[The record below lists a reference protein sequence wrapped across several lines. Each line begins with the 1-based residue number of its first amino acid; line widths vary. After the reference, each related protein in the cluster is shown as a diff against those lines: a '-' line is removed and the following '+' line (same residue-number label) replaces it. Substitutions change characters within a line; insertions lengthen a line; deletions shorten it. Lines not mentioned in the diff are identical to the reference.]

1 MPELPEV
8 YSLAY
13 NVEKDCKGKKLLRIV
28 TKEQG
33 GGPREGLFDDII
45 FDKVP
50 EQSLHQVLDGHT
62 LIGVG
67 RKGKHLWWT
76 LEGGGKKGNKKGASQ
91 GDHHQHLLFHMGMT
105 GYV

>member
-8 YSLAY
+8 YALAY
-13 NVEKDCKGKKLLRIV
+13 NVEKECKGKKLLRIV

-33 GGPREGLFDDII
+33 GGPREGLYDDII

-50 EQSLHQVLDGHT
+50 EQSLHQALDGHK
-62 LIGVG
+62 LVGVG

-76 LEGGGKKGNKKGASQ
+76 LEGGGKGKSKKGASQ
-91 GDHHQHLLFHMGMT
+91 AQQQHLLFHMGMT